1 MEYKIVSEK
10 EVPFE
15 RVVRDMISNGWTP
28 LGGVSVLRRGMGE
41 RRYTVYHQT
50 MVKNEKGRNYEFESL
65 KLEIN
70 KISLKLNHIE
80 TMMETLY
87 DRVEKLTK

>member
-10 EVPFE
+10 EASFE
-15 RVVRDMISNGWTP
+15 RIGRDMISDGWTP
-28 LGGVSVLRRGMGE
+28 LGGVSVLRRGMGGH
-41 RRYTVYHQT
+41 RYTIYSQA
-50 MVKNEKGRNYEFESL
+50 MVKNEKGKYNEIESL

-80 TMMETLY
+80 TVMETLY
-87 DRVEKLTK
+87 DRLEKLPK